1 MSLYESA
8 KNLLRAEY
16 ETHRALKFPNP
27 QYAAYIEEKWRHSWQ
42 VAGAGNLILKNEPY
56 FQGRDSAFLEK
67 AKTAVLL
74 HDIYRFCE
82 ARLKFEENKQI
93 DHGLCAA
100 GLLKD
105 MPEFNDVLIWLS
117 VKHHGHM
124 IEELYADAEYQA
136 LPEGQLKEDVR
147 HIAFL
152 VRDADKIANW
162 QILTNEFDN
171 MRLVWLPFP
180 DDFSEKQASIPSVL
194 WADFCHCKV
203 SDGKFKESNAASLLA
218 TFCWLFDIN
227 YYSSIVFCKRLNL
240 FEKFY
245 NIFRLVHIHPEKLE
259 QIKQVTREYLFASW
273 AQRGETAC

>member
-8 KNLLRAEY
+8 KNLLQTEY
-16 ETHRALKFPNP
+16 ETNKTVKILSSKF
-27 QYAAYIEEKWRHSWQ
+27 YTAYIEEKWRHSWQ

-56 FQGRDSAFLEK
+56 FHGRDSAFLEK

-74 HDIYRFCE
+74 HDVFRFRE
-82 ARLKFEENKQI
+82 VRLKAEENKRV
-93 DHGLCAA
+93 DHGLSGATF
-100 GLLKD
+100 LKTL
-105 MPEFNDVLIWLS
+105 PEFNDILITLPI
-117 VKHHGHM
+117 KHHGHM

-162 QILTNEFDN
+162 QILTNEFEQ

-180 DDFSEKQASIPSVL
+180 DDFSEKQAKIMPKL
-194 WADFCHCKV
+194 WAGFCDCCV
-203 SDGKFKESNAASLLA
+203 SKGRFTETNVSSLLA
-218 TFCWLFDIN
+218 TFSWIFDMN
-227 YYSSIVFCKRLNL
+227 YCSSVIFCKNLNL

-245 NIFRLVHIHPEKLE
+245 GILNKFHIDPLKMAQIRQIVNDYVEKKFLLK
-259 QIKQVTREYLFASW
+259 IS
-273 AQRGETAC
+273 

>member
-8 KNLLRAEY
+8 GNLLKTEY
-16 ETHRALKFPNP
+16 ETNKTAKILSSKF
-27 QYAAYIEEKWRHSWQ
+27 YTAYLEEKWRHSWQ

-74 HDIYRFCE
+74 HDVYRFRE
-82 ARLKFEENKQI
+82 VRLRSEENKQI
-93 DHGLCAA
+93 DHGMCGAA
-100 GLLKD
+100 LLKE
-105 MPEFNDVLIWLS
+105 MPEFNDILITLPI
-117 VKHHGHM
+117 KHHGHM

-136 LPEGQLKEDVR
+136 LPEGQLKDDVR

-162 QILTNEFDN
+162 QILTNEFEQ

-180 DDFSEKQASIPSVL
+180 DDFSKKQSEISLHL
-194 WADFCHCKV
+194 WEDFKQWTV
-203 SDGKFKESNAASLLA
+203 SKGVYRQSNAAMLMS
-218 TFCWLFDIN
+218 TFCWLFDMN
-227 YYSSIVFCKRLNL
+227 YRPSVVFCKNLNL

-245 NIFRLVHIHPEKLE
+245 GIFNKFHIDPLKMAQIRQIVSEYVEKRFQLK
-259 QIKQVTREYLFASW
+259 IS
-273 AQRGETAC
+273 